1 MIDLLNV
8 LLIDY
13 IKENNLKFFI
23 YLICILLIFPLESAY
38 ISKLYGDL
46 FDAIGKTGLKLNSKF
61 DNAKHILERT
71 PKGLILL
78 IIIVWFVI
86 TFLYY
91 LKTSV
96 QEQIIPYYPHYLRC
110 LILNNLIDTHRDNY
124 KDIQAGKLIG
134 RVLSVTTE
142 IKDALDWNLSQAI
155 PEMLACIVLICY
167 LFYLEPNV
175 GGIMLFTF
183 LLIIILLYSSFSYV
197 FNASV
202 AREKTQL
209 EMCENITDNFDN
221 LLQIYIN
228 SQENEAKDLNNNFSK
243 IYANKL
249 SDQKNK
255 EKNVSIIT
263 QIIGNIG
270 YATSLL
276 YIYNRF
282 EKKEITTSKF
292 ITTILVL
299 GNFLSYML
307 SNTSGIVTFCIAK
320 LGTIQESLSFLREI
334 LKKKRNRTLTNV
346 IKDGNIEFKNITF
359 SYSEGSKNILNNV
372 NFKINKQ
379 EKVAIIGR
387 SGSGKTTCMK
397 MLIGIH
403 QPNSGNIYV
412 DNKNIKDIKFDHLR
426 ENVVYINQRTNL
438 FQDSVLNNI
447 KFGNTVTTKEI
458 EHVIKKYQLETIYAG
473 LNEGLETNTGVNGGN
488 LSLGMQK
495 ITILL
500 RGIFKESKIIIFDE
514 PLAGLDANTRQKI
527 IKLITEY
534 CSDKTVI
541 VITHDKEI
549 LPYMNR
555 IINISDLNNKSQSTT
570 VNPMSV

>member
-1 MIDLLNV
+1 MLDLINA
-8 LLIDY
+8 LLFDY
-13 IKENNLKFFI
+13 VEENKFYFFI
-23 YLICILLIFPLESAY
+23 YLVCILLIFPLESAY

-46 FDAIGKTGLKLNSKF
+46 FDVIGRKGLKMNNNL
-61 DNAKHILERT
+61 DNKNHILQYT
-71 PKGLILL
+71 PKGILLL
-78 IIIVWFVI
+78 IIIVWFII

-91 LKTSV
+91 LKTSI
-96 QEQIIPYYPHYLRC
+96 QERIIPYYPHYLRT
-110 LILNNLIDTHRDNY
+110 LILNNLIDSHRDNY

-155 PEMLACIVLICY
+155 PEMLACIILICY
-167 LFYLEPNV
+167 LFYLEKNV
-175 GGIMLFTF
+175 GYIMLTSFI
-183 LLIIILLYSSFSYV
+183 LIIILLYLSFNYV
-197 FNASV
+197 FEASV
-202 AREKTQL
+202 LREKTQL

-228 SQENEAKDLNNNFSK
+228 SQENEAKDLNHNFSK
-243 IYANKL
+243 IYADKL
-249 SDQKNK
+249 SNQKNK
-255 EKNVSIIT
+255 EKNLSITT

-270 YATSLL
+270 YAISLL
-276 YIYNRF
+276 YVYNRF
-282 EKKEITTSKF
+282 SKKDINTSKF
-292 ITTILVL
+292 ITIILVL

-307 SNTSGIVTFCIAK
+307 SNTNGIVTYCIAK

-334 LKKKRNRTLTNV
+334 LKKKRSRTLTNV
-346 IKDGNIEFKNITF
+346 IKEGNIEFKDITF
-359 SYSEGSKNILNNV
+359 KYSEGSKVILDNI

-403 QPNSGNIYV
+403 QPNSGNIYI
-412 DNKNIKDIKFDHLR
+412 DNKNIKDIKFEHLR

-447 KFGNTVTTKEI
+447 KFGNTVSTKEI
-458 EHVIKKYQLETIYAG
+458 EFVLKKYQLETVYSG

-495 ITILL
+495 VTILL
-500 RGIFKESKIIIFDE
+500 RGIFKKCKIIIFDE
-514 PLAGLDANTRQKI
+514 PLAGLDSTTRQKI
-527 IKLITEY
+527 IKLITEH
-534 CSDKTVI
+534 CSSKTVI

-555 IINISDLNNKSQSTT
+555 IVNISDLNNHSSSNNI
-570 VNPMSV
+570 NPMAA